1 LLLPQPQLKKQNQKL
16 KLLLLKLKKKK
27 LNKLL
32 NIQYQSP
39 SGYSEGL
46 FLLYVNLPLGGV
58 PTANM
63 PGAIITEIITWILD
77 AFLLTNHIHSSTNQQ
92 KKLPLP
98 KSTHT
103 MQNLTLLD
111 GQKFQIT
118 IQRLC
123 RQLIENHNDFSGSVL
138 IGIQPRGIYLA
149 KRVAEE
155 LRKIL
160 PHNNIEQGDLDITFY
175 RDDFRRQGSPLVPN
189 QTKIDFIIEGKKVI
203 MMDDVLWTGRT
214 IRAAMDAMQAFGRPE
229 KVELLALV
237 DRRYSR
243 HIPVSADYVGI
254 EVDSIASQKVVVSWK
269 ETDGE
274 DRIVLVS
281 EAK

>member
-1 LLLPQPQLKKQNQKL
+1 
-16 KLLLLKLKKKK
+16 
-27 LNKLL
+27 
-32 NIQYQSP
+32 
-39 SGYSEGL
+39 
-46 FLLYVNLPLGGV
+46 
-58 PTANM
+58 
-63 PGAIITEIITWILD
+63 
-77 AFLLTNHIHSSTNQQ
+77 
-92 KKLPLP
+92 
-98 KSTHT
+98 

-138 IGIQPRGIYLA
+138 IGIQPRGKYLA
-149 KRVAEE
+149 NRVAEE

-160 PHNNIEQGDLDITFY
+160 PGQNIDHGDLDITFY
-175 RDDFRRQGSPLVPN
+175 RDDFRRRDAPLVPN
-189 QTKIDFIIEGKKVI
+189 QTRIDFITEGKKVI

-243 HIPVSADYVGI
+243 HIPVAADYVGI

-281 EAK
+281 EKE

>member
-1 LLLPQPQLKKQNQKL
+1 
-16 KLLLLKLKKKK
+16 
-27 LNKLL
+27 
-32 NIQYQSP
+32 
-39 SGYSEGL
+39 
-46 FLLYVNLPLGGV
+46 
-58 PTANM
+58 
-63 PGAIITEIITWILD
+63 
-77 AFLLTNHIHSSTNQQ
+77 
-92 KKLPLP
+92 
-98 KSTHT
+98 
-103 MQNLTLLD
+103 MQNPTLLD

-123 RQLIENHNDFSGSVL
+123 RQLIENHDDFSNSVL

-160 PHNNIEQGDLDITFY
+160 PGKTIQQGDLDITFY
-175 RDDFRRQGSPLVPN
+175 RDDFRRREQLMPN

-214 IRAAMDAMQAFGRPE
+214 IRAAMDAMLAFGRPE
-229 KVELLALV
+229 KIELLTLV

-243 HIPVSADYVGI
+243 HIPVAADYVGI

-269 ETDGE
+269 ETDGQ
-274 DRIVLVS
+274 DKIVLVS